1 VARTTLLYLVPA
13 LLIASS
19 WLKLE
24 EGSTSRGVA
33 VWMVAL
39 ALLPALVRPLW
50 ARAVASAAVLLL
62 AAGAALDLSLA
73 DARPFDDRRD
83 FFGPLLSGSRDG
95 VLQFYDVTL
104 PFNPQAEP
112 LMLGAVLLAI
122 FAFSLAVA
130 LALAARRPLVA
141 GLVLLVGAA
150 WPLTLVS
157 GAGLLQ
163 GALLLATVLGLL
175 AWGSRRPPQTA
186 RHAVLA
192 GGVLVVAALV
202 ATTSPAVAKDEFLT
216 WKGWDPYDRPEDPVG
231 VRYVWNANYGGI
243 RFPEKVTP
251 VLTVTGPQRSQYWRA
266 TTLDDFARDRWIEDL
281 PTLVRS
287 PRPVEL
293 TGDLLLPA
301 RARERE
307 RWVPAEVAIK
317 ALDDRRLPAPATPVA
332 YDPRGLGAV
341 EYRPGGVALL
351 RRGLKRGDDY
361 AVWSY
366 SPRPTPA
373 QLADSRLNVRLR
385 GTFHSQYLELAPGGA
400 VLPFE
405 TSGREE
411 QLRNLLSN
419 SRFAPRLGPYLPLYR
434 QAREIVGARPR
445 NQYAAVVALEAWF
458 RSQGGFTYDEQPPVP
473 RTAPPLVAFV
483 TGHKRGYCQ
492 HYAGAM
498 ALMLRYLG
506 IPARVAAG
514 FTSGDY
520 DADERRWTVT
530 DHDAHA
536 WVEVWFDG
544 WGWLPFDPTPGRGQ
558 LSGTYSTAAS
568 SFDAQQAANAAAG
581 RGGLDL
587 SLGLL
592 AERLEAARLGGRDV
606 PGDVGATAGGG
617 DRGASLLRLLAL
629 VVAALVALISLV
641 KVGVRRVRYLTRDP
655 RKVSTACRRELVDY
669 LIDQR
674 VAVPSSATLAEL
686 GEMVSAQLAV
696 DARAFVRAAATA
708 RFAPASEADAA
719 ARRARRELRSLL
731 RRLRRR
737 LGPIER
743 ARGLVSIR
751 SLGFTG

>member
-1 VARTTLLYLVPA
+1 
-13 LLIASS
+13 
-19 WLKLE
+19 
-24 EGSTSRGVA
+24 
-33 VWMVAL
+33 
-39 ALLPALVRPLW
+39 
-50 ARAVASAAVLLL
+50 RAVAIAAVLLL
-62 AAGAALDLSLA
+62 AAGAALGLSPA

-83 FFGPLLSGSRDG
+83 FFGPLLSGAREG
-95 VLQFYDVTL
+95 VLQFYDVGL
-104 PFNPQAEP
+104 PFAPQAEP

-122 FAFSLAVA
+122 FGFSLAVA
-130 LALAARRPLVA
+130 LGLAARRPLA
-141 GLVLLVGAA
+141 AALGLLVGAG

-157 GAGLLQ
+157 GPGFLQ
-163 GALLLATVLGLL
+163 GALILATVLALL
-175 AWGSRRPPQTA
+175 AWGSRRPPHTA

-192 GGVLVVAALV
+192 GAVLVAAALV

-216 WKGWDPYDRPEDPVG
+216 WQGWDPYDRPEDPVG
-231 VRYVWNANYGGI
+231 VRYVWNANYAGI
-243 RFPEKVTP
+243 RFPEKATP
-251 VLTVTGPQRSQYWRA
+251 VLTVRGPQRSQYWRA
-266 TTLDDFARDRWIEDL
+266 TTLDDFAGDRWIEDL

-287 PRPVEL
+287 PEPVEL

-301 RARERE
+301 RARNRE
-307 RWVPAEVAIK
+307 RWVPAEVSIT
-317 ALDDRRLPAPATPVA
+317 ALDDQRLPAPATPVA
-332 YDPRGLGAV
+332 WDPRGLGPV

-351 RRGLKRGDDY
+351 PRGLERGDDY
-361 AVWSY
+361 VVWSY

-373 QLADSRLNVRLR
+373 QLAESKLNVRLR
-385 GTFHSQYLELAPGGA
+385 GTFHSQYLELARGA
-400 VLPFE
+400 PVLPFG
-405 TSGREE
+405 TAGRGE
-411 QLRNLLSN
+411 QVRNLLSN
-419 SRFAPRLGPYLPLYR
+419 STFAPRLGPYLPLYR
-434 QAREIVGARPR
+434 QAREVVGARPR

-458 RSQGGFTYDEQPPVP
+458 RSQGGFTYDEQPPGP
-473 RTAPPLVAFV
+473 STAPPLVAFV

-492 HYAGAM
+492 LYAGAM

-558 LSGTYSTAAS
+558 LSGTHSTAAS
-568 SFDAQQAANAAAG
+568 SFNAQQAANAAAG

-587 SLGLL
+587 SLGIL

-606 PGDVGATAGGG
+606 PGDIGTAAGGG

-629 VVAALVALISLV
+629 VIAALVALIALSKL
-641 KVGVRRVRYLTRDP
+641 GLRRARYLTRDP
-655 RKVSTACRRELVDY
+655 RKVSSACRRELIDY
-669 LIDQR
+669 LVDQR
-674 VAVPSSATLAEL
+674 VAIPSSATLAEV
-686 GEMVSAQLAV
+686 GETVSSHLAV
-696 DARAFVRAAATA
+696 DARAFVGAAAAA
-708 RFAPASEADAA
+708 RFAPADEAGPA

-743 ARGLVSIR
+743 ARGLLSVR